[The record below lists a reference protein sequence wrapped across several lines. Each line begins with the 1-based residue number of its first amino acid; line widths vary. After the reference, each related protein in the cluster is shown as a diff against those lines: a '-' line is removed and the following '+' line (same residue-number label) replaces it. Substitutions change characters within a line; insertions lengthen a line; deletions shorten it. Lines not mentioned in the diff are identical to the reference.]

1 MSDDEGL
8 EEWDMMAKE
17 LVSMFR
23 VVWVE
28 VERQFPTSSTEE
40 RLRIFSSIS
49 PVINN
54 MFIRIFDEGLMED
67 LAKVSGKRKK
77 KR

>member
-1 MSDDEGL
+1 
-8 EEWDMMAKE
+8 
-17 LVSMFR
+17 VNTT
-23 VVWVE
+23 
-28 VERQFPTSSTEE
+28 P
-40 RLRIFSSIS
+40 II
-49 PVINN
+49 INN